1 VKQGFVEHFQNLHLE
16 LVRIRNHGH
25 IELED
30 MYHERVKIPNRFEK
44 QIWIKNRM
52 EMRAQTV
59 VDVIPILVA
68 PIPSLLHQNNIGV
81 TNAIPSNLKMELVR
95 SMPLYYVVMP

>member
-1 VKQGFVEHFQNLHLE
+1 
-16 LVRIRNHGH
+16 
-25 IELED
+25 
-30 MYHERVKIPNRFEK
+30 
-44 QIWIKNRM
+44 M